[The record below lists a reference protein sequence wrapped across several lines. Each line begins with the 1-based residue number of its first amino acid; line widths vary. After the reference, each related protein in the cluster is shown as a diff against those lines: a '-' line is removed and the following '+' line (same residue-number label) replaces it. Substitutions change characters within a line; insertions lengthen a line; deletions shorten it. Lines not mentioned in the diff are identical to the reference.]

1 MCGRE
6 ESGNDNR
13 NICRA
18 VTSYT
23 ATAVKQGDTSLPRDP
38 FVSDI
43 WERKILVPTSY
54 ASEVLG
60 YATFQFYNTTSFK
73 CNLDAVRLA
82 MLTA

>member
-1 MCGRE
+1 MW

-23 ATAVKQGDTSLPRDP
+23 ATAVKQGDTYLPRDP

-54 ASEVLG
+54 ANKVLG
-60 YATFQFYNTTSFK
+60 YATFQYYNIISFK
-73 CNLDAVRLA
+73 CNLDAVHLA
-82 MLTA
+82 LRTA